1 MPGLIR
7 RLITPQRSQ
16 QKTRQQPQQ
25 NQNQNQNRNG
35 GDLSDSCE
43 DLSSCCAK
51 KSTQRRT
58 NTTKSRLPVP
68 KKSSAI
74 PTPVTIQRVP
84 EIHRV
89 ANPVPVPALPTPR
102 LRAPSVSSSRFEG
115 RNAALEALT
124 GSDAT
129 NRGPAYV
136 LCPVEHGQSH
146 LHSYHHSH
154 SSQSSRHLR
163 PPRSRNGNYGS
174 VNNSSSHHE
183 RVSPEASVLSLSDH
197 GADVYEAEPTSWQP
211 EQPVY
216 DGQSLGSSSDSVDR
230 LFRETDEAFKAL
242 GSALR
247 ETQRA
252 SQLSNL
258 PPPPSPPGI
267 PTQHKHSKS
276 MPLPA
281 GFQKHSRWRGE
292 ESSSISSHRSSPDRR
307 ISVVKKPQRKKQ
319 SFVGQSFSK
328 AATLAPRWT
337 LSENM
342 ADILTGQRFRRI
354 EADEMLTPDRI
365 EALRRKREAAQQLD
379 DERAEERARERHSI
393 DSIRSDASDNS
404 ETDVEPFH
412 LDELASRIRARQAA
426 ENTAVPVDPTLV
438 TPELTPDLDSFPLD
452 ILKNKPV
459 VEDSES
465 IRSVQDKSDVWP
477 DTWPQL
483 PVKNPARA
491 GTETIDLPPSIPEV
505 LGDVAAKLQP
515 KSLSDEPAADPPKPA
530 IEETD
535 EYYYLKS
542 TPYTLTKPSFRH
554 GPITLAKAE
563 VEKGIKKMDD
573 TLDWTAFQMAILGGA
588 GDLFQDMSVD
598 EDTKQVEE
606 ITSWFDTFGF
616 ETYGVLVPGDVPE
629 PEPEPEAEPA
639 HVHAQATPSLRS
651 SSHSTFSSTPSTIDT
666 DIDLPIPVGAEFP
679 SGFWNAPAPGQ
690 DLDKAKF
697 FNSTGL
703 KRWVGEGRPKRPT
716 SYSEDEES
724 LPPSPM
730 MPLVVH
736 MSVGE
741 ADIPDTVPMGYNLHH
756 DLGDFLKWEAENVY
770 ASRFS
775 KSP

>member
-1 MPGLIR
+1 MPGIR

-16 QKTRQQPQQ
+16 PKTNKTRQQ
-25 NQNQNQNRNG
+25 NHRNG

-43 DLSSCCAK
+43 ELSSCCAK

-58 NTTKSRLPVP
+58 NTTKSRLPLP
-68 KKSSAI
+68 KKSSVIA
-74 PTPVTIQRVP
+74 TPVVIQRVP

-89 ANPVPVPALPTPR
+89 PNPVPSLPTPR
-102 LRAPSVSSSRFEG
+102 LRAPSISSSCFEG

-124 GSDAT
+124 GSNAT
-129 NRGPAYV
+129 NSRPSHV
-136 LCPVEHGQSH
+136 LCPVEHRQSH
-146 LHSYHHSH
+146 PHSYHQSHSH
-154 SSQSSRHLR
+154 SSRSSRYLR
-163 PPRSRNGNYGS
+163 PPRSRNGNYTS
-174 VNNSSSHHE
+174 VNYSSSHHE
-183 RVSPEASVLSLSDH
+183 RVSPEASILSLSDH
-197 GADVYEAEPTSWQP
+197 GADVYEIEPTSWQP
-211 EQPVY
+211 DQPVY

-267 PTQHKHSKS
+267 PTNHKHSKS

-307 ISVVKKPQRKKQ
+307 TSVVKKPQRKKQ

-328 AATLAPRWT
+328 AATLTPRWT

-342 ADILTGQRFRRI
+342 TEILTGQRFRRI

-379 DERAEERARERHSI
+379 DERAEERARERNSI
-393 DSIRSDASDNS
+393 DSVRSAASDNS
-404 ETDVEPFH
+404 ETDIEPFH

-426 ENTAVPVDPTLV
+426 EAAVPVETTLQ

-452 ILKNKPV
+452 IPKGTPL

-465 IRSVQDKSDVWP
+465 IWSVQDKSDTSP
-477 DTWPQL
+477 DTSPQL
-483 PVKNPARA
+483 PARSPARL
-491 GTETIDLPPSIPEV
+491 GTETVEVLPSIPEV
-505 LGDVAAKLQP
+505 LGAKPQP
-515 KSLSDEPAADPPKPA
+515 KSPSDEPATEPPKPC

-588 GDLFQDMSVD
+588 GDLFQDMSID

-616 ETYGVLVPGDVPE
+616 ETYGVLIGDVPEPE

-639 HVHAQATPSLRS
+639 QAQATPSLRS

-666 DIDLPIPVGAEFP
+666 DVDLPIPVGAEFP

-690 DLDKAKF
+690 ALDKAKF

-716 SYSEDEES
+716 SHSEDEDEDEGS

-730 MPLVVH
+730 MPLVV
-736 MSVGE
+736 GQ

-770 ASRFS
+770 ASGFT

>member
-16 QKTRQQPQQ
+16 PKTRQQE
-25 NQNQNQNRNG
+25 NQNRNG
-35 GDLSDSCE
+35 DDLSDSCE

-68 KKSSAI
+68 KKSSVIA
-74 PTPVTIQRVP
+74 TPVTIQRVP
-84 EIHRV
+84 DIHRV
-89 ANPVPVPALPTPR
+89 PNPVPSLPTPR
-102 LRAPSVSSSRFEG
+102 LRAPSISSSCFEG

-124 GSDAT
+124 GSNAT
-129 NRGPAYV
+129 NSRPPHV

-146 LHSYHHSH
+146 PHSYHQSH
-154 SSQSSRHLR
+154 SSQSSRYLR
-163 PPRSRNGNYGS
+163 PPRSRNGNYTS
-174 VNNSSSHHE
+174 VNYSSSHHE
-183 RVSPEASVLSLSDH
+183 RVSPEASILSLSDH

-211 EQPVY
+211 DQPVY

-258 PPPPSPPGI
+258 LPPPSPPGI
-267 PTQHKHSKS
+267 PTTHKHSKS

-292 ESSSISSHRSSPDRR
+292 ESSSLSSHRSSPDRR
-307 ISVVKKPQRKKQ
+307 ASVVKKPQRKKQ
-319 SFVGQSFSK
+319 GFVGQSFSK
-328 AATLAPRWT
+328 AATLTPRWT

-342 ADILTGQRFRRI
+342 TDILTGQRFRRI

-379 DERAEERARERHSI
+379 DERAEERARERNSI
-393 DSIRSDASDNS
+393 DSVRSAASDNS
-404 ETDVEPFH
+404 ETDIEPFH

-426 ENTAVPVDPTLV
+426 ENTAVPVEAILQ

-452 ILKNKPV
+452 IPKGTPL
-459 VEDSES
+459 VEDNES
-465 IRSVQDKSDVWP
+465 IWSIQDKSDTTP
-477 DTWPQL
+477 DTSPQL
-483 PVKNPARA
+483 PARSPARL
-491 GTETIDLPPSIPEV
+491 GTETVEVLPSIPEV
-505 LGDVAAKLQP
+505 LGTTAANSQP
-515 KSLSDEPAADPPKPA
+515 KSPSDEPATEPTKPS

-588 GDLFQDMSVD
+588 GDLFPDMSID

-616 ETYGVLVPGDVPE
+616 ETYGALIGDVPESE
-629 PEPEPEAEPA
+629 PEPEPEAEP
-639 HVHAQATPSLRS
+639 VQAQATPSLRS

-666 DIDLPIPVGAEFP
+666 DVDLPIPVGTEFP

-690 DLDKAKF
+690 ALDKAKF

-716 SYSEDEES
+716 SHSEDEEEGS

-730 MPLVVH
+730 MPLVV
-736 MSVGE
+736 GQ

-770 ASRFS
+770 ASGFS